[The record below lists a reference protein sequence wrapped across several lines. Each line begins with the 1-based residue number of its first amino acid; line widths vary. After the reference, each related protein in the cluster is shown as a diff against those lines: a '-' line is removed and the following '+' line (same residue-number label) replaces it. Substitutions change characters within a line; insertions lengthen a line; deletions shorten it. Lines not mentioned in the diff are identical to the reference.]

1 MTDEER
7 LAESIFNSV
16 ATEAKR
22 EIRAIKALNKADQA
36 KADAAADFDP
46 KAIEMVRA
54 DEDEIAEQIKDLKEL
69 DESVDEVNDDEE
81 MEAEDDSD
89 AEEMQKLIQ
98 LDQSSSDDSAAEE
111 GEDDDEDD
119 IDADADEE
127 MESEQADEQQDEDE
141 DSSAEEDQAT
151 GKDAKRIEKAK
162 KNMLKKRTLKE
173 RLKEE
178 QEIRQKEKR
187 MRSETDKPQDIDDF
201 ERLLVGNQDQSYL
214 WI

>member
-1 MTDEER
+1 MFD
-7 LAESIFNSV
+7 SV

-22 EIRAIKALNKADQA
+22 EIQAIKALNKADQA

-69 DESVDEVNDDEE
+69 DESHDDED
-81 MEAEDDSD
+81 MEVEDDSD

-119 IDADADEE
+119 IDADADEDEE
-127 MESEQADEQQDEDE
+127 MESEQADEQQDDDE
-141 DSSAEEDQAT
+141 DSSAEEDQAA

-178 QEIRQKEKR
+178 
-187 MRSETDKPQDIDDF
+187 
-201 ERLLVGNQDQSYL
+201 
-214 WI
+214 

>member
-1 MTDEER
+1 MTEEER
-7 LAESIFNSV
+7 LAESMFNSV

-22 EIRAIKALNKADQA
+22 EIQAIKALNKADQA

-69 DESVDEVNDDEE
+69 DESHDDED
-81 MEAEDDSD
+81 MEVEDDSD

-178 QEIRQKEKR
+178 
-187 MRSETDKPQDIDDF
+187 
-201 ERLLVGNQDQSYL
+201 
-214 WI
+214 

>member
-1 MTDEER
+1 MTEEER
-7 LAESIFNSV
+7 LAESMFNSV

-22 EIRAIKALNKADQA
+22 EIQAIKALNKADQA

-69 DESVDEVNDDEE
+69 DESHDDED
-81 MEAEDDSD
+81 MEVEDDSD

-119 IDADADEE
+119 IDADADEDEE
-127 MESEQADEQQDEDE
+127 MESEQADGKPEEDE
-141 DSSAEEDQAT
+141 DSSAKEEPAT

>member
-7 LAESIFNSV
+7 LAESMFNSV

-69 DESVDEVNDDEE
+69 DESHDDED
-81 MEAEDDSD
+81 MEVEDDSD

>member
-1 MTDEER
+1 M
-7 LAESIFNSV
+7 FNSV

-22 EIRAIKALNKADQA
+22 EIQAIKALNKADQA

-69 DESVDEVNDDEE
+69 DESHDDED
-81 MEAEDDSD
+81 MEVEDDSD

-178 QEIRQKEKR
+178 
-187 MRSETDKPQDIDDF
+187 
-201 ERLLVGNQDQSYL
+201 
-214 WI
+214 

>member
-1 MTDEER
+1 M
-7 LAESIFNSV
+7 FNSV

-22 EIRAIKALNKADQA
+22 EIQAIKSLNKADQA

-69 DESVDEVNDDEE
+69 DESHDDED
-81 MEAEDDSD
+81 MEVEDDSD

-178 QEIRQKEKR
+178 
-187 MRSETDKPQDIDDF
+187 
-201 ERLLVGNQDQSYL
+201 
-214 WI
+214 

>member
-7 LAESIFNSV
+7 LAESMFNSV

-22 EIRAIKALNKADQA
+22 EIQAIKALNKADQA

-69 DESVDEVNDDEE
+69 DESHDDED
-81 MEAEDDSD
+81 MEVEDDSD

-178 QEIRQKEKR
+178 
-187 MRSETDKPQDIDDF
+187 
-201 ERLLVGNQDQSYL
+201 
-214 WI
+214 